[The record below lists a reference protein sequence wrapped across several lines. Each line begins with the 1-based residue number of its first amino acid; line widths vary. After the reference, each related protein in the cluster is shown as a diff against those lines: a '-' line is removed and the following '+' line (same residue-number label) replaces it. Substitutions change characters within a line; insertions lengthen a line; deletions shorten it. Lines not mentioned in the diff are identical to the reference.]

1 MPSDRQKSGEAR
13 REKILQTLS
22 QSAGPI
28 TGRSLASEMNV
39 SRQVIVSDINLLKA
53 KNEPILATSQGYL
66 YMPAHPTS
74 RVSRYIVCKHTPEQ
88 TEEEL
93 MLIVENGGMVKNVV
107 IEHPVYGEMTASLML
122 HNPTEVKRFID
133 QLASSESALL
143 SALTDGIHMHEVEAE
158 HTAVLDRIEEALD
171 QAGILYKD

>member
-22 QSAGPI
+22 QSVGPI

-66 YMPAHPTS
+66 YMPAHPVS
-74 RVSRYIVCKHTPEQ
+74 RVSRLIVCRHTPDQ

-93 MLIVENGGMVKNVV
+93 LIIVNNGGIVKNVV

-122 HNPTEVKRFID
+122 HNQIEVKRFTAE
-133 QLASSESALL
+133 LENSESVLL
-143 SALTDGIHMHEVEAE
+143 SALTDGVHMHEIEAE
-158 HTAVLDRIEEALD
+158 HTAVIDRIEQELAG
-171 QAGILYKD
+171 AGILYSE